1 LCQLTRVL
9 PWQHHG
15 NQATVDLGGGESYA
29 VDGRFSVSLWFTK
42 GWCNS
47 TSPMTEGVLFDH
59 VQANATSGEPG
70 QAQIQIAVGCPGQNR
85 RGAEVGSTL
94 GGSVLR
100 VEMADVGL
108 GRIVD
113 VYYRSSTSSQ
123 IR

>member
-1 LCQLTRVL
+1 MATCVSKLCQLTRVL

-59 VQANATSGEPG
+59 VQANATSGEHAP
-70 QAQIQIAVGCPGQNR
+70 VKPPR
-85 RGAEVGSTL
+85 
-94 GGSVLR
+94 
-100 VEMADVGL
+100 
-108 GRIVD
+108 
-113 VYYRSSTSSQ
+113 TS
-123 IR
+123 